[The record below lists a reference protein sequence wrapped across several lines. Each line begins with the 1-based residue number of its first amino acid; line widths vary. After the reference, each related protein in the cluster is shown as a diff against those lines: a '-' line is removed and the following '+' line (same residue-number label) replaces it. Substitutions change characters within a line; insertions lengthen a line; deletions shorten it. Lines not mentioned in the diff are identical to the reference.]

1 MRPVSLSG
9 YQWVCS
15 GPAADHTAGDATKK
29 KSVKLSKLVF
39 AMSACRKRHKKLIP
53 VIILGE
59 GACGI
64 EVLAGSRQA
73 QSRCEPPKVKV
84 RLRTH

>member
-1 MRPVSLSG
+1 
-9 YQWVCS
+9 
-15 GPAADHTAGDATKK
+15 
-29 KSVKLSKLVF
+29 
-39 AMSACRKRHKKLIP
+39 MSAYRKRHKKLIP

-64 EVLAGSRQA
+64 EGLAGSRQA
-73 QSRCEPPKVKV
+73 QSRCELPKVKV